1 LENTYSEINLQINHT
16 VCKHASLA
24 RRVLRVCGSN
34 INFDLIHGSV
44 VSQAVRPENGENGA
58 MWGEGMEE
66 IAGEVRPPYKRN
78 GQEQTR
84 MVLKPSFTFTVVKGT
99 IS

>member
-1 LENTYSEINLQINHT
+1 
-16 VCKHASLA
+16 
-24 RRVLRVCGSN
+24 
-34 INFDLIHGSV
+34 V
-44 VSQAVRPENGENGA
+44 VSAVRPENGENGA
-58 MWGEGMEE
+58 MWGEGMEK

-84 MVLKPSFTFTVVKGT
+84 MGPKPSFTFTVAKGT